1 MNVSQAHLMSLADR
15 NVVAIQQRE
24 VATMAM
30 NRIQFQPGLSMP
42 EFHKDFG
49 TEAQCEQALESAR
62 WPSGVH
68 CPRCDGTAH
77 YVVRDGSRKVFQCQ
91 ACRHQASLIAG
102 TIFQGSKLPLTIWFL
117 AIYLISQAKTGLSA
131 LALKRQLGVS
141 YPTAWLMHHK
151 LMQAMATREERY
163 VLEGKVQ
170 VDDAYLG
177 GERTGG
183 KVGRGSENKV
193 PFVAA
198 VSLSEDDHPMRV
210 RLTPVP
216 GFTLKAISA
225 WASDHLAPGS
235 AVFSDGL
242 ACFSAVTEAGCS
254 HHPTVMA
261 GRKPKDVPEFR
272 WINTVLGNL
281 KTSLSGCYHAFSFQK
296 YAARYLAAFSY
307 RFNRRFDLR
316 TLHQRLLIAAATT
329 TPQPLRILRGEVAD
343 VHC

>member
-1 MNVSQAHLMSLADR
+1 MNVSQAHLMSFADR
-15 NVVAIQQRE
+15 NVNAIQQRG
-24 VATMAM
+24 VAIMAM

-42 EFHKDFG
+42 EFLKDYG
-49 TEAQCEQALESAR
+49 AEAQCEQALEAAR
-62 WPSGVH
+62 WPTGFH
-68 CPRCDGTAH
+68 CPRCERTAH

-102 TIFQGSKLPLTIWFL
+102 TIFHGSKLPLTVWFL

-151 LMQAMATREERY
+151 LIQAMAEREERY
-163 VLEGKVQ
+163 VLERKVQ
-170 VDDAYLG
+170 VDDVCLG
-177 GERTGG
+177 GQRTGG

-198 VSLSEDDHPMRV
+198 VPLTDDDRPLRV
-210 RLTPVP
+210 RLTLVS
-216 GFTLKAISA
+216 GFTLNAISA
-225 WASDHLAPGS
+225 WASDLLAPGS

-242 ACFSAVTEAGCS
+242 ACFGAVTEAGCS
-254 HHPTVMA
+254 HHPTVMTE
-261 GRKPKDVPEFR
+261 RKPKDVPEFR
-272 WINTVLGNL
+272 WINTVLGSL
-281 KTSLSGCYHAFSFQK
+281 KTSLSGCYHAFAFQK
-296 YAARYLAAFSY
+296 YAARYLAAFGY

-329 TPQPLRILRGEVAD
+329 TPQPLRVLRGSVAD

>member
-1 MNVSQAHLMSLADR
+1 MQV
-15 NVVAIQQRE
+15 
-24 VATMAM
+24 MA
-30 NRIQFQPGLSMP
+30 
-42 EFHKDFG
+42 
-49 TEAQCEQALESAR
+49 A
-62 WPSGVH
+62 
-68 CPRCDGTAH
+68 
-77 YVVRDGSRKVFQCQ
+77 
-91 ACRHQASLIAG
+91 
-102 TIFQGSKLPLTIWFL
+102 
-117 AIYLISQAKTGLSA
+117 
-131 LALKRQLGVS
+131 
-141 YPTAWLMHHK
+141 
-151 LMQAMATREERY
+151 REERY
-163 VLEGKVQ
+163 LLEGKVQ

-193 PFVAA
+193 SFIAA
-198 VSLSEDDHPMRV
+198 VSLTKDGRPLRV
-210 RLTPVP
+210 RLTPIP

-225 WASDHLAPGS
+225 WAKEHLAPSS

-242 ACFSAVTEAGCS
+242 ACFGAVTEAGCS
-254 HHPTVMA
+254 HHSTVMA

-281 KTSLSGCYHAFSFQK
+281 KTSLSGCYHAFHFQK

-329 TPQPLRILRGEVAD
+329 SPKPLRSIRIRVAD